1 MIKEHHNI
9 DHMFEVCA
17 GTKLADET
25 WDAKFKVLSE
35 VIERH
40 LKEEEDKFFDI
51 ANKEVPDD
59 VLEKQRKTFEDKQ
72 RELADKYR
80 PDTMAISL
88 Q

>member
-1 MIKEHHNI
+1 M
-9 DHMFEVCA
+9 
-17 GTKLADET
+17 
-25 WDAKFKVLSE
+25 
-35 VIERH
+35 IERH